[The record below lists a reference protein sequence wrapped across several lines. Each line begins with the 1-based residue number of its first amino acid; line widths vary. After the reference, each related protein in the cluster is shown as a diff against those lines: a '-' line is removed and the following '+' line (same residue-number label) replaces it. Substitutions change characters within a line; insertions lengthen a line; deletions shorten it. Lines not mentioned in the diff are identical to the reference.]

1 MAFLLPHYR
10 RLNMFWFKNIIIY
23 RLTSAI
29 DFSNIENALQQ
40 SKFSDCQPL
49 DWSKFGWDSPLI
61 SSDQLHF
68 EANNQLLLVA
78 HKEEKIIPN
87 NVIQKD
93 TNSRIELLEQKE
105 QRKLR
110 KTEKQA
116 IKDDVV
122 RTLLPRTFSK
132 HLFTAIWIDIKRQL
146 IFIDTS
152 SSKRAEDTL
161 ALLRKTLGSL
171 PVVPLSFIK
180 LPLEVMTEWITHN
193 NLPQWLTLL
202 EEAELKSFDNKSMI
216 RCKRQDL
223 ESDEITNHL
232 EAGKY
237 ITKLALAWENHLSF
251 VLKEDGSL
259 SRIKFADDILE
270 KNDDILKED
279 IAQRFDADFF
289 LMTHELADLIDKLT
303 IEFHGIK
310 ETI

>member
-1 MAFLLPHYR
+1 
-10 RLNMFWFKNIIIY
+10 MFWFKNIIIY

-29 DFSNIENALQQ
+29 DFSNIENVLQQ

-61 SSDQLHF
+61 TSDQLHF
-68 EANNQLLLVA
+68 QANNQLLLVA
-78 HKEEKIIPN
+78 HKEEKIIPD
-87 NVIQKD
+87 NVIKKE

-105 QRKLR
+105 QRKLH

-116 IKDDVV
+116 IKDDVI
-122 RTLLPRTFSK
+122 TALLPRAFSK
-132 HLFTAIWIDIKRQL
+132 HLFTAIWIDLKRQL

-152 SSKRAEDTL
+152 SFKRAEDTL

-180 LPLEVMTEWITHN
+180 LPLEVMTEWITHSSF
-193 NLPQWLTLL
+193 PQWLTLL
-202 EEAELKSFDNKSMI
+202 EEAELKSFDNGSVI
-216 RCKRQDL
+216 RCKHQNL
-223 ESDEITNHL
+223 ESDEISIHFDS
-232 EAGKY
+232 GKY
-237 ITKLALAWENHLSF
+237 VTKLALSWENHLSF
-251 VLKEDGSL
+251 VLKEDGTL

-289 LMTHELADLIDKLT
+289 LMTHELADLIDKLA

-310 ETI
+310 